1 MKCVKQAFIIL
12 LSLVLTTSCAQPN
25 LLTDVSDTDSDDA
38 LYYEAKKKLDA
49 LEWDEAIDIIEN
61 QLSPTYAAKV
71 SVKETL
77 AGAYA
82 GKCGFTFVDIISG
95 MQNSPSANIFPFF
108 VSIFGGNTLDT
119 ASCDQAISIISS
131 LGTVLQRTQDQ
142 NLFMTILGIARIGTT
157 ISAKLDPTNDG
168 VVDGVYNT
176 NYSVCHN
183 YSGAPGTATATD
195 GWAQPGPS
203 PQNPLSIPAPVVA
216 PTRSITDT
224 EAKKVASG
232 IGLIFENISA
242 LASVLSGDNSTL
254 TALQDALEQCESVAG
269 AGNCTATNEA
279 AVGPELLYTIRV
291 LMDTNGMGFGAC
303 DPTKVYPDA
312 AACCPRLKIPGF

>member
-1 MKCVKQAFIIL
+1 MKSVKQAFIIL

-82 GKCGFTFVDIISG
+82 GKCGFTFVDILSG

-119 ASCDQAISIISS
+119 ASCDQAISIISG

-157 ISAKLDPTNDG
+157 LGAKLDPTNDG
-168 VVDGVYNT
+168 VADGVYNT
-176 NYSVCHN
+176 DFNVCHN
-183 YSGAPGTATATD
+183 YSGGPGSAATD
-195 GWAQPGPS
+195 GWPQPGP
-203 PQNPLSIPAPVVA
+203 IPAPVVA
-216 PTRSITDT
+216 PTRTVTDI

-254 TALQDALEQCESVAG
+254 TALQDALGQCELVAG

-279 AVGPELLYTIRV
+279 AVTDELLYTIRV
-291 LMDTNGMGFGAC
+291 LMDANGMGFGTC